1 MTERRGPKPALYI
14 FRGQPMTM
22 VEIAALTGWSV
33 ASILRRRKGDYI
45 VDRPVRRVMLRSQK
59 RV

>member
-1 MTERRGPKPALYI
+1 
-14 FRGQPMTM
+14 MTM